1 MISKDFRSNER
12 TFNRRFIDIK
22 SFKKYF
28 SSFYE
33 NILGRRGNKR
43 KMEYLGVGKRFK
55 DSVLK
60 INFHS
65 IIFEWKRDTKGT
77 MYFCLVGFCEEALAN
92 YERLCYLFAR
102 NVMIDH
108 KR

>member
-1 MISKDFRSNER
+1 
-12 TFNRRFIDIK
+12 
-22 SFKKYF
+22 
-28 SSFYE
+28 
-33 NILGRRGNKR
+33 
-43 KMEYLGVGKRFK
+43 MEYLGVGKRFK

-65 IIFEWKRDTKGT
+65 IIFEWKRDTRRT
-77 MYFCLVGFCEEALAN
+77 MYFRLVGFCEETLAN
-92 YERLCYLFAR
+92 YERLSYLFAR